1 MLPASL
7 AALVPG
13 LAALRRPVVLIDGGA
28 GSGKTTLA
36 TELVRSW
43 PGERPQLVG
52 LDEFYPG
59 WDGLAAASAMV
70 PELITG
76 SGFRRWDWTT
86 GAPGTWRDLDPS
98 GGLVVEGCGAIS
110 PASAA
115 LADLTLWLEVP
126 PAQRR
131 SRALARDRELFAAH
145 WDEWAD
151 QEAEHWRTRH
161 PAELAD
167 LVIGATEPA

>member
-110 PASAA
+110 PA
-115 LADLTLWLEVP
+115 
-126 PAQRR
+126 R